1 MKRCLLPGRGS
12 FIAAG
17 AAPSGAA
24 PVQHTRIG
32 HAVGTAQ
39 PQTTAGI
46 VAGVT
51 RRFEQA
57 GQPVRLI
64 RAKDRLHLLV
74 AAEGNRTV

>member
-1 MKRCLLPGRGS
+1 
-12 FIAAG
+12 
-17 AAPSGAA
+17 
-24 PVQHTRIG
+24 
-32 HAVGTAQ
+32 VGTAQ